1 MVKTCESGF
10 NKDNK
15 LKVFTAF
22 SGYDSQ
28 CMALDEL
35 KEDTDFDYDLV
46 GWSEIDKNAIIAHNA
61 LFPQWKDRNYGD
73 ISKINWEEVPD
84 FDLFTY
90 SSPCFVAG
98 TLVLTEKR
106 GYVKIEDITPN
117 DKVLTHMNNWKNV
130 ISTMNKEYC
139 GELYTINSM
148 CSEKIQCTSNHPFY
162 VRKRY
167 RKYNPETK
175 RMDRYFTEPKKML
188 ACELTKDTYLGVS
201 INTKSE
207 IPIWNGTTDNRYG
220 HNKHVNQLSKLFN
233 NNNFWY
239 LMGRYIGD
247 GWKKEC
253 NNKPTGIVISCS
265 KRNYNTLIDCINQ
278 LNFHYSVSDTNKSS
292 HKVTICM
299 KELFFFV
306 ERFGYYAHDKFI
318 DNETMNLPINLLKNL
333 INGIIDSDGHY
344 DEKTKKYR
352 ISSVSKKLINSIGQC
367 VMKVYHTPYKVYY
380 QNRGNT
386 WKIEDRIVNQ
396 KPIYELVFKIEK
408 NKQDKAFYD
417 NGYIWCPIRKII
429 HEHTKTVVYNMSVE
443 DDESYTVDNICVFN
457 CTDFSRA
464 GFQKGGD
471 EDSGTRSSLLWECR
485 KAILAKKPKYLLF
498 ENVKDLV
505 SNKFIHVFNKWCK
518 ELESYGYNNFWQVLN
533 AKDYGIPQ
541 SRERVFMISIKKD
554 ENDPNPYYEFPE
566 KIELEKTIDDF
577 YEDNVDE
584 KYYYDKERVD
594 VYVKHLQE
602 DYPFDE
608 GQDTEHNEQLF

>member
-1 MVKTCESGF
+1 MVNKKTCESGF

-90 SSPCFVAG
+90 SSPC
-98 TLVLTEKR
+98 
-106 GYVKIEDITPN
+106 
-117 DKVLTHMNNWKNV
+117 
-130 ISTMNKEYC
+130 
-139 GELYTINSM
+139 
-148 CSEKIQCTSNHPFY
+148 
-162 VRKRY
+162 
-167 RKYNPETK
+167 
-175 RMDRYFTEPKKML
+175 
-188 ACELTKDTYLGVS
+188 
-201 INTKSE
+201 
-207 IPIWNGTTDNRYG
+207 
-220 HNKHVNQLSKLFN
+220 
-233 NNNFWY
+233 
-239 LMGRYIGD
+239 
-247 GWKKEC
+247 
-253 NNKPTGIVISCS
+253 
-265 KRNYNTLIDCINQ
+265 
-278 LNFHYSVSDTNKSS
+278 
-292 HKVTICM
+292 
-299 KELFFFV
+299 
-306 ERFGYYAHDKFI
+306 
-318 DNETMNLPINLLKNL
+318 
-333 INGIIDSDGHY
+333 
-344 DEKTKKYR
+344 
-352 ISSVSKKLINSIGQC
+352 
-367 VMKVYHTPYKVYY
+367 
-380 QNRGNT
+380 
-386 WKIEDRIVNQ
+386 
-396 KPIYELVFKIEK
+396 
-408 NKQDKAFYD
+408 
-417 NGYIWCPIRKII
+417 
-429 HEHTKTVVYNMSVE
+429 
-443 DDESYTVDNICVFN
+443 
-457 CTDFSRA
+457 TDFSKA

-471 EDSGTRSSLLWECR
+471 EGSGTRSSLLWECR

-533 AKDYGIPQ
+533 SKDYGVPQ

-584 KYYYDKERVD
+584 KYYYDKEKVD